1 MFCVSCGQRIPD
13 GAVRCASCGAATAAS
28 GGPSA
33 TSARRARAQA
43 LITAGAHDALTALTV
58 LRKRPLGGM
67 GQSFAMFD
75 PKRALIVGGIF
86 CGLFVLLAI
95 LAAMRGVGMI
105 ELGMAI
111 DLGNVSLT
119 ENFASLA
126 RGSFIAKA
134 FLQGLAL
141 AGALIVTCALARI
154 VFRGGGRF
162 GGDVY
167 IAGVS
172 LLPLM
177 IPLLVGLIL
186 GPAMGSPSYDGA
198 GRTSYTT
205 LVWKD
210 AVLKLS
216 TVFALSYS
224 TLMLYTGFSKI
235 TGIPEEKAALATT
248 IVLALSFLALSV
260 IARTLLQ

>member
-1 MFCVSCGQRIPD
+1 
-13 GAVRCASCGAATAAS
+13 
-28 GGPSA
+28 
-33 TSARRARAQA
+33 
-43 LITAGAHDALTALTV
+43 
-58 LRKRPLGGM
+58 
-67 GQSFAMFD
+67 MFD
-75 PKRALIVGGIF
+75 PKRALIVGGMF

-119 ENFASLA
+119 ENFASLT

-134 FLQGLAL
+134 LLQGLAL

-154 VFRGGGRF
+154 VFRGGGQF

-177 IPLLVGLIL
+177 IPFGVGLIL
-186 GPAMGSPSYDGA
+186 GPAMGSPRYDG
-198 GRTSYTT
+198 GRTSFTM

-216 TVFALSYS
+216 TVLAVSYS

-235 TGIPEEKAALATT
+235 TGVPEEKAALATA
-248 IVLALSFLALSV
+248 IVLALSLLVLSV
-260 IARTLLQ
+260 IARSLLQ